1 MINESI
7 LTDKLKYI
15 MITELGNEFQFI
27 NFDVELSFVDYETK
41 EEIESYDVDMKFDY
55 QGVIDAEMNDFF
67 TDITKML
74 EKIRSVLE
82 RFAITKSGKLIHEN
96 HDYYVSNGSI
106 FNVDFDYDE
115 KHEFSVFFRVNYN

>member
-7 LTDKLKYI
+7 LSDKLKYI
-15 MITELGNEFQFI
+15 MITELGNEFQII

-55 QGVIDAEMNDFF
+55 LGVIDAEMYDFLQ
-67 TDITKML
+67 DITKML
-74 EKIRSVLE
+74 EKIRSVLQK
-82 RFAITKSGKLIHEN
+82 FAITKSGKLLHGN
-96 HDYYVSNGSI
+96 NNYYVSHGSI
-106 FNVDFDYDE
+106 FNVEFVYDE